1 MNDLSK
7 YRPVVL
13 EEGFYTISDAIKEI
27 AKVFDLS
34 FSGKNGEVRRKTL
47 YQHLRRELQSMN
59 LSKKYVKNANKRG
72 AKYSHMIWNTL
83 LNHGLYSWLCNFSGK
98 AKYAEFQE
106 WKERRKNY
114 ERRYAKIIESAEQTD
129 ELFQTPSAG
138 IEFAVDKEFQ
148 RRRLSIALD
157 YIFSEC
163 IELDEKLL
171 RTDLEID
178 LAFDEACPSDYDLM
192 VNERLMS
199 DRNYYKVKEKKR
211 STIFKDTSNK

>member
-1 MNDLSK
+1 MDDLSE
-7 YRPVVL
+7 YRPIVF
-13 EEGFYTISDAIKEI
+13 EEGFYTIPDAIKKIAEI
-27 AKVFDLS
+27 FDMS
-34 FSGKNGEVRRKTL
+34 FLGQNGEVRRKTL
-47 YQHLRRELQSMN
+47 YQHLRRKLQSMN
-59 LSKKYVKNANKRG
+59 LSNKYVKDANKRG

-83 LNHGLYSWLCNFSGK
+83 LNHELYSWLYDFSGK

-114 ERRYAKIIESAEQTD
+114 EYRYAKIIESAEQTD
-129 ELFQTPSAG
+129 ELFQAHSSD

-178 LAFDEACPSDYDLM
+178 LAFDEACPSEYDLI

-199 DRNYYKVKEKKR
+199 NRNYYKVKEKER
-211 STIFKDTSNK
+211 SIVFKDTSIK